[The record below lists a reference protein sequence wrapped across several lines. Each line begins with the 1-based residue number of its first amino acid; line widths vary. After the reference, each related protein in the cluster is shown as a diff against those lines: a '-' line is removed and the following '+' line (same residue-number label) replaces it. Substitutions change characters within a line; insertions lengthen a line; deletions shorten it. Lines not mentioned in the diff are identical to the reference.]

1 MPCFSVCIKE
11 DKIILKIYEDQD
23 FYNNKNI
30 DKKYPYISYL
40 TITNFSSINDFKNQ
54 INLNNHK
61 FNYPMNNCLLNNL
74 EIIKISDYLPDI
86 NSFFNEIYNELSFKI
101 KKVDIDK
108 TINHD
113 INDNENIKIK

>member
-30 DKKYPYISYL
+30 DKNYPYISYL
-40 TITNFSSINDFKNQ
+40 TMTNFSSINDFKNQ

-101 KKVDIDK
+101 KKIDIDK
-108 TINHD
+108 TIND
-113 INDNENIKIK
+113 YINDNENIKIK